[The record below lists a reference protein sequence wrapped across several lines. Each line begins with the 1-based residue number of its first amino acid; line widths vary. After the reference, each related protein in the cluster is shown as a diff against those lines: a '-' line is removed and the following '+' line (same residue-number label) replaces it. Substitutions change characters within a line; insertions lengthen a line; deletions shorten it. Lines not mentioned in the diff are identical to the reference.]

1 MNGDLAAQVR
11 DVLEVDVS
19 EFRAQAQADAEVVK
33 AELKDGTFDNHRSI
47 VGLEYEFYAVADGRW
62 RRDAADD
69 GAGSEL
75 VRVPRRLLELIR
87 FEKELGLHNA
97 EMTTSPQPL
106 NAEGLKA
113 QAAGVRSHLSSAL
126 QTTRIEGMR
135 LVSDGLWTVPPSG
148 ETARRYLT
156 DSISDRGIRIA
167 TNMTD
172 AVRYHAMANGPN
184 APTPFVIEAPHVS
197 LEADTVM
204 PESLITS
211 IQPHYQ
217 VPHASD
223 LPTYH
228 NYALRVAGPLLALG
242 GNSPFFPPDLYD
254 EGVDPETVVEDARA
268 ENRIYIFESVLNTA
282 DAEKV
287 RFPRDLDTVEEA
299 VDRVAKDPTVVPMP
313 VDRGDRFDDKFATL
327 RRKHGTFWRW
337 VRPVFDGAD
346 RSSANARIEFRPI
359 AAQPTVRDSIAFM
372 ATFAGLMESL
382 PRHEHPVIGQ
392 DWSVAEENFYRAAR
406 NGAAS
411 EQRWITND
419 GQETTDPDAI
429 YDDLLSH
436 AVEGLRSAGCS
447 TEVAESYVAP
457 LRARVDSGVTPA
469 RWKRARVRARVE
481 DGADLAS
488 AIPAMQRA
496 YVTNQTETLLDG
508 CFVDWPGRRASR

>member
-1 MNGDLAAQVR
+1 MDGDLAARVR
-11 DVLEVDVS
+11 DVLDVDVS
-19 EFRAQAQADAEVVK
+19 DFRAQAQADAEVVK
-33 AELKDGTFDNHRSI
+33 TELRDGTFDNHRSI

-62 RRDAADD
+62 RRERETDQ
-69 GAGSEL
+69 AGSEL

-106 NAEGLKA
+106 NAEGLRA

-135 LVSDGLWTVPPSG
+135 LVSDGLWTLPPSG

-156 DSISDRGIRIA
+156 DSISDDGVRIA

-184 APTPFVIEAPHVS
+184 APTPFVLEAPHVS

-228 NYALRVAGPLLALG
+228 NYALRIAGPLLALG
-242 GNSPFFPPDLYD
+242 ANSPFFPPDLYD
-254 EGVDPETVVEDARA
+254 EGVDPDAVVADARA
-268 ENRIYIFESVLNTA
+268 ENRIFVFESVLNSE

-299 VDRVAKDPTVVPMP
+299 VDRVANDPTVVPMP
-313 VDRGDRFDDKFATL
+313 VEPGDRFDDKFATL

-359 AAQPTVRDSIAFM
+359 AAQPTVRDSMAFM

-392 DWSVAEENFYRAAR
+392 DWSVAKENFYAAAR
-406 NGAAS
+406 AGAES
-411 EQRWITND
+411 DQRWITND
-419 GQETTDPDAI
+419 GQETTDPAVL

-436 AVEGLRSAGCS
+436 AVEGLRSAGCT
-447 TEVAESYVAP
+447 TEEAESYVAP
-457 LRARVDSGVTPA
+457 LRARAETGITPA
-469 RWKRARVRARVE
+469 RWKHDRVRERV
-481 DGADLAS
+481 DADEPLGS
-488 AIPAMQRA
+488 AIPGMQRT
-496 YVTNQTETLLDG
+496 YVANQTETLLDG
-508 CFVDWPGRRASR
+508 SFVDWFDEDG

>member
-11 DVLEVDVS
+11 AVLDVDVS

-33 AELKDGTFDNHRSI
+33 SELKDGTFDNHRSI
-47 VGLEYEFYAVADGRW
+47 IGLEYEFYAVADGRW
-62 RRDAADD
+62 RQESEDAET
-69 GAGSEL
+69 GAEL

-106 NAEGLKA
+106 NAEGLRA
-113 QAAGVRSHLSSAL
+113 QAAGVRSHLLSAL

-135 LVSDGLWTVPPSG
+135 LVSDGMWTIPPSG
-148 ETARRYLT
+148 ETARGYLT
-156 DSISDRGIRIA
+156 DSVSDDGVRIA

-184 APTPFVIEAPHVS
+184 TPSPFALDAPHVT

-223 LPTYH
+223 LPVYH
-228 NYALRVAGPLLALG
+228 NYALRVAGPLLALA

-254 EGVDPETVVEDARA
+254 EGVDPETIVAEARA
-268 ENRIYIFESVLNTA
+268 ENRIFVFESVLNSEN
-282 DAEKV
+282 AEKV
-287 RFPRDLDTVEEA
+287 RFPKDLDTVEEA
-299 VDRVAKDPTVVPMP
+299 VDRVATDPTVVPMP
-313 VDRGDRFDDKFATL
+313 VERGDRFDDKFATL

-359 AAQPTVRDSIAFM
+359 AAQPTVRDSTAFM

-382 PRHEHPVIGQ
+382 PRNEHPVIDQ
-392 DWSVAEENFYRAAR
+392 DWRVARENFYAAAR
-406 NGAAS
+406 EGFAS
-411 EQRWITND
+411 DQRWITNS
-419 GQETTDPDAI
+419 GEETTHAETV
-429 YDDLLSH
+429 YDDLFAH
-436 AVEGLRSAGCS
+436 AIEGLQNAGCTES
-447 TEVAESYVAP
+447 TAESYVAP
-457 LRARVDSGVTPA
+457 LRARVESGITPA
-469 RWKRARVRARVE
+469 SWKRKLVRDRVE
-481 DGADLAS
+481 NGDQLGT

-496 YVTNQTETLLDG
+496 YVDEQTETLLDG
-508 CFVDWPGRRASR
+508 AFTEWW

>member
-1 MNGDLAAQVR
+1 MDSDLAAQVR
-11 DVLEVDVS
+11 DVLDVDVS

-33 AELKDGTFDNHRSI
+33 SELKDGTFDNHRSI

-62 RRDAADD
+62 RRESADGET
-69 GAGSEL
+69 GAEL

-97 EMTTSPQPL
+97 ELTTSPQPL
-106 NAEGLKA
+106 NAEGLRA

-135 LVSDGLWTVPPSG
+135 LVSDGIWTIPPSG
-148 ETARRYLT
+148 ETARGYLT
-156 DSISDRGIRIA
+156 DSVEDGGVRIA

-184 APTPFVIEAPHVS
+184 TPTPFSVDAPHVT

-242 GNSPFFPPDLYD
+242 VNSPFFPPDLYD
-254 EGVDPETVVEDARA
+254 DGVDPGTVVADARA
-268 ENRIYIFESVLNTA
+268 ENRVHVFESVLNNENA
-282 DAEKV
+282 RKV
-287 RFPRDLDTVEEA
+287 RFPEDLNTVEEA
-299 VDRVAKDPTVVPMP
+299 VDRVANDPTVVPMP

-359 AAQPTVRDSIAFM
+359 AAQPTVRDSISFM

-392 DWSVAEENFYRAAR
+392 DWTTARENFYAAAR
-406 NGAAS
+406 GGLKS
-411 EQRWITND
+411 EQRWITNS
-419 GQETTDPDAI
+419 GEETTVPERL
-429 YDDLLSH
+429 YDDILSH
-436 AVEGLRSAGCS
+436 AVDGLRSAGC
-447 TEVAESYVAP
+447 TEADAESYVAP
-457 LRARVDSGVTPA
+457 LRARVDSGITPA
-469 RWKRARVRARVE
+469 EWKRDRVRARVD
-481 DGADLAS
+481 DGESLAA

-496 YVTNQTETLLDG
+496 YVDSQTETLLDG
-508 CFVDWPGRRASR
+508 TFTGWW